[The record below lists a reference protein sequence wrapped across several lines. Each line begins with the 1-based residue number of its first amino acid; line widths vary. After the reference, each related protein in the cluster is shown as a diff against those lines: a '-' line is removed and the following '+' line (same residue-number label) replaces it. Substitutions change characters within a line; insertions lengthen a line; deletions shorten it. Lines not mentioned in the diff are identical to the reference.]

1 MVLSF
6 SYQCRNGTHQ
16 QSRGSPVKFFLEPNY
31 PSDLGLW
38 LIHDTLPPSDRQ
50 NRIAARDRAMEA
62 EFRLELNFLQLLAVL
77 HWPGVN
83 LGVTN
88 QKP

>member
-16 QSRGSPVKFFLEPNY
+16 QSRGSPVKFFLKPNY

-38 LIHDTLPPSDRQ
+38 LIHDTLRHLIDTIELPHATAQ
-50 NRIAARDRAMEA
+50 W
-62 EFRLELNFLQLLAVL
+62 RLSSGSN
-77 HWPGVN
+77 
-83 LGVTN
+83 
-88 QKP
+88 